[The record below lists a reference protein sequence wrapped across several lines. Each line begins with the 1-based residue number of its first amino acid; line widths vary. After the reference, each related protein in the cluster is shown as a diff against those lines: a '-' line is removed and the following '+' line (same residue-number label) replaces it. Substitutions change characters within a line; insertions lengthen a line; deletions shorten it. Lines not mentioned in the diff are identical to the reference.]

1 MDFQVYARSFESLF
15 LIDFDVGFDCLG
27 VVWLI
32 GLNSQ
37 LGDGLIFLLQSVGGN
52 LVFIGSFISLQLEL
66 EFKLVP
72 LKS

>member
-1 MDFQVYARSFESLF
+1 MDFQVDARSFESLF
-15 LIDFDVGFDCLG
+15 LIDFDVGFDCRG

-37 LGDGLIFLLQSVGGN
+37 LGDGLIFLPQRIEGN

-66 EFKLVP
+66 EFELVP